1 MKKSSNVKVD
11 NGAALTSDAVVDMVF
26 ELHRKSHHYSL
37 RKLNPE
43 LYARIL
49 TGCSK
54 VPLKIVLESYK
65 IYKDTENKTDNKIP
79 HPNYFMAICK
89 RMHAVDG
96 KVSKIKTI
104 WGKEL

>member
-1 MKKSSNVKVD
+1 MTKSSKQIVD
-11 NGAALTSDAVVDMVF
+11 DGAVIKNSAIVDLVF
-26 ELHRKSHHYSL
+26 DLHRKSHHYSL
-37 RKLNPE
+37 MKLDPE

-54 VPLKIVLESYK
+54 VPLSIAQASYK
-65 IYKDTENKTDNKIP
+65 IYRDAKNKTDNKIP
-79 HPNYFMAICK
+79 HPNYFMAVV
-89 RMHAVDG
+89 RGLDEVDG